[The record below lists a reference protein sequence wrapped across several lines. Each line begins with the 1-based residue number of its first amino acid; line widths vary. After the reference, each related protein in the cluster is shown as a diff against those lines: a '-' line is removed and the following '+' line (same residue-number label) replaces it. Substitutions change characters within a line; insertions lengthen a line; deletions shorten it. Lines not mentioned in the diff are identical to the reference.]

1 MACILAERPLGFP
14 GGAVVKEPA
23 CQRRRYRRRKFDPWV
38 RKIPWRRKRQPTPA
52 LLPGE
57 AHGQRSLAGCSPW
70 GRKESDT
77 AEATWHAH
85 RDVIKS
91 NGKNPTEAAR
101 LSLPVWA
108 GIQPRMSPAAGVPQR
123 PAPRCDG
130 DLAGRPGPSLRA
142 ELSRPAACT
151 VREETGLQTQASVQ
165 GMLHYSVL
173 DLKQP
178 TQENNSITLKLDFP
192 PKSQQPWEY
201 LKALTKAGFR
211 TAKHKIGGL
220 F

>member
-1 MACILAERPLGFP
+1 MGLTPGSGRFP
-14 GGAVVKEPA
+14 GGGH
-23 CQRRRYRRRKFDPWV
+23 D
-38 RKIPWRRKRQPTPA
+38 TPLQYSFLENPMDRGA
-52 LLPGE
+52 WQAA
-57 AHGQRSLAGCSPW
+57 AHGVAKSR
-70 GRKESDT
+70 T

-123 PAPRCDG
+123 PAPRRDG